1 LPPNPDLPCPGEEEV
16 ATRFEALGESE
27 ENKKGGGAVTGSMD
41 KSAR

>member
-16 ATRFEALGESE
+16 AMRFEALGESE
-27 ENKKGGGAVTGSMD
+27 ENKKGGAVTGSMD